1 MITDVVMIGESP
13 PQARYVPHPT
23 PSKNAPPPSKACF
36 LLGKFVN
43 FGLYREE
50 LDIDVNDIYYK
61 VRCVLFPLPSLG
73 FQKDVLRQNPDFW
86 GPLFVVV
93 LYALLALYGQFR
105 VSINQFCDHCNH
117 YC

>member
-1 MITDVVMIGESP
+1 MYPSRDAAKPVTLQLCIYIGIL
-13 PQARYVPHPT
+13 
-23 PSKNAPPPSKACF
+23 F
-36 LLGKFVN
+36 
-43 FGLYREE
+43 REE

-86 GPLFVVV
+86 GPLFVVL

-105 VSINQFCDHCNH
+105 VGNLIQNT
-117 YC
+117 